1 MRFRQSLL
9 ILPLFA
15 WTTPLVAQ
23 GIVGFSPVSRSR
35 QLQLEKR
42 LQSIPDTVTAQT
54 WTRALAAKPHV
65 AGTPAQK
72 ETADYVLR
80 QMASW
85 GLDTQRVAFKVY
97 LPYSDSTIVERIT
110 PTRVRLALEE
120 PPIPGDPTTILK
132 PWPAMNANSGK
143 GDVTAPLVYVNQG
156 LPADYALLD
165 SLGVSVRG
173 KIAIA
178 RYGGSFRGIKA
189 REAELHGAVGL
200 LIYSDPKDDGFV
212 VGPVYPD
219 GPMRTPQAVQRGS
232 IFNGNGDP
240 TTPDWASTENA
251 KRVRE
256 DSLAVPHIPVVPIGY
271 GNAELLMKDMHG
283 TAVPAAW
290 QGGMKFEYHVGD
302 ASVQARVAV
311 WPERGQRAYKMI
323 YDTFGRIRG
332 SEFPN
337 EMVIIG
343 GHRDAWGPGADDN
356 VSGTVSVMAAAR
368 AWGIAA
374 AEGLRPRRTLV
385 FATWDAEEWG
395 LVGSTE
401 WVQLM
406 RDSLKAGAVAYYNQD
421 ESAAGRSFGAGGTAS
436 LQAMVREITKTV
448 QMPGDTGSIYAT
460 WAAAGRGRGTPAAPP
475 ARRNGRPGRGRG
487 NTVAP
492 TPPEPRMSDLGGG
505 SDFAG
510 FYNNLGIPS
519 IETGFGGR
527 AGWYHS
533 AYDTYTAME
542 RFGDPGYLSHAAEG
556 RLVAVV
562 VARLANADIVPYDF
576 AALGSY
582 LGVLANPA
590 GATPRIRESNLPK
603 VVAEM
608 AAVTLAANELRTAG
622 ERFNALR
629 DSMLQHGSMATVT
642 LARAN
647 RELRMVEQQFARPSG
662 LVGRP
667 FMKNLVFASDRDN
680 GYANIALPG
689 ISEALRDNDL
699 ERAKREIQDLTQRI
713 RAAAAQVDAARN
725 ALDDSRR

>member
-1 MRFRQSLL
+1 MPFRSSWLALFPILAASFPVAAQSM
-9 ILPLFA
+9 PGFA
-15 WTTPLVAQ
+15 PA
-23 GIVGFSPVSRSR
+23 GAARE
-35 QLQLEKR
+35 LQLER
-42 LQSIPDTVTAQT
+42 RIQAIPDTISAQT

-85 GLDTQRVAFKVY
+85 GLDTQRVAFRVY
-97 LPYSDSTIVERIT
+97 LPFHDSTIVERVT
-110 PTRVRLALEE
+110 PTHLRFTLDE
-120 PPIPGDPTTILK
+120 PPVPGDPTTILK
-132 PWPAMNANSGK
+132 PWPAMNGNSGK
-143 GDVTAPLVYVNQG
+143 GDVTAPLVYVNHG
-156 LPADYALLD
+156 LPADYTVLD
-165 SLGVSVRG
+165 SLGGSVRG
-173 KIAIA
+173 KIAIV

-189 REAELHGAVGL
+189 REAESHGAVGL

-219 GPMRTPQAVQRGS
+219 GPMRNPQEVQRGS
-232 IFNGNGDP
+232 IYNGDGDP

-271 GNAELLMKDMHG
+271 GNAELLMKEMHG
-283 TAVPAAW
+283 AGVPAPW
-290 QGGMKFEYHVGD
+290 QGGMKFDYHVGD
-302 ASVQARVAV
+302 SAVQARVAV
-311 WPERGQRAYKMI
+311 WPERGQRAYKTI
-323 YDTFGRIRG
+323 YDTFGRLRG
-332 SEFPN
+332 SDFPN

-356 VSGTVSVMAAAR
+356 ISGTVSVMAAAR
-368 AWGIAA
+368 AWATVA

-395 LVGSTE
+395 VVGSTE

-421 ESAAGRSFGAGGTAS
+421 ESAAGRNFGAGGTAS
-436 LQAMVREITKTV
+436 LQGMVRDATKTV
-448 QMPGDTGSIYAT
+448 QMPGDTVSIYMR
-460 WAAAGRGRGTPAAPP
+460 WSHPAGRGARP
-475 ARRNGRPGRGRG
+475 ARGGA
-487 NTVAP
+487 VASQE
-492 TPPEPRMSDLGGG
+492 PPMGDLGGG

-510 FYNNLGIPS
+510 FYNYLGIPS

-556 RLVAVV
+556 RLAAVI
-562 VARLANADIVPYDF
+562 VARLANADVIPYDF
-576 AALGSY
+576 AALGAY
-582 LGVLANPA
+582 FGVLASPVMP
-590 GATPRIRESNLPK
+590 GARIREPGL
-603 VVAEM
+603 ARIATELG
-608 AAVTLAANELRTAG
+608 AVTQAAGELRAAG
-622 ERFNALR
+622 QRFNAAR
-629 DSMLQHGSMATVT
+629 DGLLALGTIATNT
-642 LARAN
+642 LSRVN
-647 RELRMVEQQFARPSG
+647 HELRQVEQKLTRPAG

-667 FMKNLVFASDRDN
+667 FMKNLIFASDRDN

-689 ISEALRDNDL
+689 ISEALRDNDIK
-699 ERAKREIQDLTQRI
+699 RAKREARDLAGRMHS
-713 RAAAAQVDAARN
+713 AAGQVDAATK
-725 ALDDSRR
+725 ALAKP

>member
-1 MRFRQSLL
+1 M
-9 ILPLFA
+9 FA
-15 WTTPLVAQ
+15 WTTLAVAQ
-23 GIVGFSPVSRSR
+23 GIPGFSPAAAAREV
-35 QLQLEKR
+35 QLEKR

-65 AGTPAQK
+65 AGTPAQR

-97 LPYSDSTIVERIT
+97 LPYSDSTIVERVT
-110 PTRVRLALEE
+110 PTHLRLNLEE

-132 PWPAMNANSGK
+132 PWPAMNGNSGK

-156 LPADYALLD
+156 LPADYTLLD

-173 KIAIA
+173 KIVIV

-189 REAELHGAVGL
+189 REAELHGAIGL
-200 LIYSDPKDDGFV
+200 LIYSDPKDDGF
-212 VGPVYPD
+212 GAGAVYPD
-219 GPMRTPQAVQRGS
+219 GPMRNPQGVQRGS

-240 TTPDWASTENA
+240 TTPDWASTETA

-256 DSLAVPHIPVVPIGY
+256 DSLAVSHIPVVPIGY
-271 GNAELLMKDMHG
+271 GNAELLMKEMRG
-283 TAVPAAW
+283 ASVPATW
-290 QGGMKFEYHVGD
+290 QGGMKFDYHLGD
-302 ASVQARVAV
+302 VTVQARVAV

-332 SEFPN
+332 SDFPN
-337 EMVIIG
+337 EMIIVG

-356 VSGTVSVMAAAR
+356 VSGVVSVMAAAR
-368 AWGIAA
+368 AWGTAA
-374 AEGLRPRRTLV
+374 AEGMRPRRTLV

-406 RDSLKAGAVAYYNQD
+406 RDSLKANAVAYYNQD
-421 ESAAGRSFGAGGTAS
+421 ESAAGRSFSAGGTAS
-436 LQAMVREITKTV
+436 LQGMVREATKTV
-448 QMPGDTGSIYAT
+448 QMPGDTASIYSN
-460 WAAAGRGRGTPAAPP
+460 WLIGGRGRSGPVAQPAP
-475 ARRNGRPGRGRG
+475 AGGRGGRGGRRGRGRAG
-487 NTVAP
+487 NVPATP
-492 TPPEPRMSDLGGG
+492 PPPPEPRMGDLGGG

-556 RLVAVV
+556 RLAAVIL
-562 VARLANADIVPYDF
+562 ARMANADVVPYDY

-582 LGVLANPA
+582 LAVLGNPA
-590 GATPRIRESNLPK
+590 APAPRIREPGLQRI
-603 VVAEM
+603 ATELG
-608 AAVTLAANELRTAG
+608 AVTAAATELKSAG
-622 ERFNALR
+622 DRFNLLR
-629 DSMLQHGSMATVT
+629 DSVLGRGAVSNTV

-647 RELRMVEQQFARPSG
+647 KELRQVEQQLARPSG

-689 ISEALRDNDL
+689 ISEALRDNDI
-699 ERAKREIQDLTQRI
+699 ERAKREIADLVARI
-713 RAAAAQVDAARN
+713 RTAAGQVEAAAK
-725 ALDDSRR
+725 ALERR

>member
-1 MRFRQSLL
+1 MRLTSVLVIPILAFAAPLYGQAISGFAPSSAARELL
-9 ILPLFA
+9 
-15 WTTPLVAQ
+15 
-23 GIVGFSPVSRSR
+23 
-35 QLQLEKR
+35 LEKR

-97 LPYSDSTIVERIT
+97 LPYHDSTIVERIT

-132 PWPAMNANSGK
+132 PWPAMNGNSGK

-156 LPADYALLD
+156 LAADYRLLD
-165 SLGVSVRG
+165 SLGGSVRG
-173 KIAIA
+173 RIAIV

-189 REAELHGAVGL
+189 REAESHGAIGL
-200 LIYSDPKDDGFV
+200 LIYSDPKDDGFLT
-212 VGPVYPD
+212 GAVYPD
-219 GPMRTPQAVQRGS
+219 GPMRNAHQVQRGS
-232 IFNGNGDP
+232 IFNGAGDP

-256 DSLAVPHIPVVPIGY
+256 DSLAVPHIPVVPISY
-271 GNAELLMKDMHG
+271 GNAELLMKEMAG
-283 TAVPAAW
+283 AVVPAAW
-290 QGGMKFEYHVGD
+290 QGGMKFEYHLGD
-302 ASVQARVAV
+302 GVVQARVAV

-332 SEFPN
+332 TDFPN
-337 EMVIIG
+337 EMIIIG

-368 AWGIAA
+368 AWATAA
-374 AEGLRPRRTLV
+374 SEGMRPRRTLV

-436 LQAMVREITKTV
+436 LQGVLRDATKTV
-448 QMPGDTGSIYAT
+448 QMPGDTTSIYT
-460 WAAAGRGRGTPAAPP
+460 NWAKGAGGRGGRRG
-475 ARRNGRPGRGRG
+475 GGGRGGRAG
-487 NTVAP
+487 NAQP
-492 TPPEPRMSDLGGG
+492 ALPPPEPRIGDLGGG

-556 RLVAVV
+556 RLAAVIV
-562 VARLANADIVPYDF
+562 SRLANADVIPYDF
-576 AALGSY
+576 AALGGY

-590 GATPRIRESNLPK
+590 APTPRIREAGLAR
-603 VVAEM
+603 VAADL
-608 AAVTLAANELRTAG
+608 AAVTGAATELRIAG

-629 DSMLQHGSMATVT
+629 DTLLGRGILSNAT

-647 RELRMVEQQFARPSG
+647 KELRQVEQQLTRPAG

-667 FMKNLVFASDRDN
+667 FMKNLIFASDRDN

-699 ERAKREIQDLTQRI
+699 ERAKREIEDLAQRI
-713 RAAAAQVDAARN
+713 RSAASQVDAASK
-725 ALDDSRR
+725 ALDKK

>member
-1 MRFRQSLL
+1 M
-9 ILPLFA
+9 P
-15 WTTPLVAQ
+15 
-23 GIVGFSPVSRSR
+23 GFTAAGAAREV
-35 QLQLEKR
+35 QLERR
-42 LQSIPDTVTAQT
+42 LQSIPDTATAQV

-97 LPYSDSTIVERIT
+97 LPFHDSTIVERIT
-110 PTRVRLALEE
+110 PTRLRLTLEE
-120 PPIPGDPTTILK
+120 PPVPGDPTTILK
-132 PWPAMNANSGK
+132 PWPAMNGNSGK
-143 GDVTAPLVYVNQG
+143 GDVTAPLIYVNQG

-165 SLGVSVRG
+165 SLGMSVRG
-173 KIAIA
+173 KIAIV

-189 REAELHGAVGL
+189 REAEAHGAVGL

-219 GPMRTPQAVQRGS
+219 GPMRNPQEVQRGS
-232 IFNGNGDP
+232 IYNGDGDP
-240 TTPDWASTENA
+240 TTPDWPSTENA

-256 DSLAVPHIPVVPIGY
+256 DSLPVSHIPVVPIGY

-283 TAVPAAW
+283 GAVPAAW
-290 QGGMKFEYHVGD
+290 QGGMKFDYHLGD
-302 ASVQARVAV
+302 GTVQARVAV

-323 YDTFGRIRG
+323 YDTFGRLRG
-332 SEFPN
+332 TDFPN

-356 VSGTVSVMAAAR
+356 VSGTVSVMEAAR
-368 AWGIAA
+368 AWATAA
-374 AEGLRPRRTLV
+374 SEGFRPRRTMV

-406 RDSLKAGAVAYYNQD
+406 RDSLKASAVAYYNQD

-436 LQAMVREITKTV
+436 LQGLIRDATRTV
-448 QMPGDTGSIYAT
+448 QMPGDTTSIYAS
-460 WAAAGRGRGTPAAPP
+460 WSAAGGRGRGTPPAPAA
-475 ARRNGRPGRGRG
+475 GRGGRGGRRRG
-487 NTVAP
+487 NATATVP
-492 TPPEPRMSDLGGG
+492 PPPEPRLGDLGGG

-510 FYNNLGIPS
+510 FYNYLGIPS

-527 AGWYHS
+527 SGWYHS

-556 RLVAVV
+556 RLAAVIM
-562 VARLANADIVPYDF
+562 ARLANADLIPYDF
-576 AALGSY
+576 AALGTY
-582 LGVLANPA
+582 LGVLGNPA
-590 GATPRIRESNLPK
+590 ATGARIHEPNL
-603 VVAEM
+603 ATI
-608 AAVTLAANELRTAG
+608 ATDLGAVTQAASDLRSAG

-629 DSMLQHGSMATVT
+629 DSL
-642 LARAN
+642 LARGALPTATLGRAN
-647 RELRMVEQQFARPSG
+647 DELLQVEQKLTRPTG

-667 FMKNLVFASDRDN
+667 FMKNLIFASDRDN
-680 GYANIALPG
+680 GYANVALPG
-689 ISEALRDNDL
+689 IAEALRDNDIP
-699 ERAKREIQDLTQRI
+699 RAQREVHDLADRI
-713 RAAAAQVDAARN
+713 RAAAGQVDAASR
-725 ALDDSRR
+725 ALAKR